1 MVVTPLQREI
11 MIRLANPKL
20 NASVQH
26 INFSSESK
34 HRVDEVIRQLHL
46 DGYIV
51 ASQSKAEG
59 GHWHATDLTPK
70 GKIYLEEMGSM

>member
-20 NASVQH
+20 NVSVQH
-26 INFSSESK
+26 GNFSSESK
-34 HRVDEVIRQLHL
+34 HRVDEAIRQLHL

-51 ASQSKAEG
+51 ASQSK
-59 GHWHATDLTPK
+59 T
-70 GKIYLEEMGSM
+70 